1 MSEVKPPHDDQQEAE
16 IPDQES
22 EAATTHG
29 KPLPPMVVIGFVI
42 IALLGALVVI
52 AVQRAASGA
61 SADEK
66 EVAEAEAKVD
76 MMRAQINRERLASGL
91 PPSELSGDS
100 IQEASDRVKKD
111 VDTLVAL
118 AGGVERL
125 LTEAEARSRAADN
138 KLLESEKSRQ
148 LLATDNVRLQ
158 EEVRRGLSG
167 AADADRLRADLA
179 ALRARNDAMLTE
191 IETLRKDS
199 GGGSKEE
206 MAALQRRLEE
216 ALRAKDFFES
226 RVNEL
231 QREYEN
237 AKSKLFA
244 ANENELLAP
253 AVELFRSL
261 RKLEGLPDAEISAAY
276 GRFGVELG
284 ANVLRKMDFATGSST
299 LSATDDAAIRALV
312 NEVPD
317 GDLVL
322 FVGYASETGNVD
334 SNRTLSSDRATAA
347 AELFSSLKRPG
358 QLVQAVYLGQTDRF
372 SSRIPE
378 RNQIVEAWRVR
389 KK

>member
-1 MSEVKPPHDDQQEAE
+1 
-16 IPDQES
+16 
-22 EAATTHG
+22 
-29 KPLPPMVVIGFVI
+29 
-42 IALLGALVVI
+42 
-52 AVQRAASGA
+52 
-61 SADEK
+61 
-66 EVAEAEAKVD
+66 
-76 MMRAQINRERLASGL
+76 MMRAQINRERLANGL
-91 PPSELSGDS
+91 PPSEVSGDS
-100 IQEASDRVKKD
+100 IQDASDRVKKE
-111 VDTLVAL
+111 VDTLIAL
-118 AGGVERL
+118 AGGAERL
-125 LTEAEARSRAADN
+125 LTEAEAKYRAADN
-138 KLLESEKSRQ
+138 ELHESEKSRQ
-148 LLATDNVRLQ
+148 LLAKDNVRLQ
-158 EEVRRGLSG
+158 EDVRRGLLG

-179 ALRARNDAMLTE
+179 ALRARNDAMLVE
-191 IETLRKDS
+191 IETLRKEG

-299 LSATDDAAIRALV
+299 LSAVDDAAIRALV
-312 NEVPD
+312 DEVPD